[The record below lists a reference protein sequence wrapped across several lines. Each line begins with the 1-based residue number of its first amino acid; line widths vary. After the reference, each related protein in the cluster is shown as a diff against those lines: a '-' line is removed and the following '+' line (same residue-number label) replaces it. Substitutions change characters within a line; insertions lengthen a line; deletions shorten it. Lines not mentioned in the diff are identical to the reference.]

1 MEGDQWD
8 HEQYFHWLN
17 DAQILLSMIIAEWSI
32 SLVGCKI
39 WERKNMS
46 QEYYINSSLG
56 WWVSKFNR
64 LMLKYP
70 IIMQYKY
77 RSQLSQ
83 QRGEGTLGIPGWG
96 WATRTLELLAYTRA
110 SFSWILLP
118 YARVNSPTHSYP
130 RVAISSFLSLDKIFN
145 QLVSFVENDS
155 LF

>member
-17 DAQILLSMIIAEWSI
+17 DAQILLSIIIAEWSI
-32 SLVGCKI
+32 SLVGCR
-39 WERKNMS
+39 RKNMS

-77 RSQLSQ
+77 RGQLSQ
-83 QRGEGTLGIPGWG
+83 QRGGGTLGIPG
-96 WATRTLELLAYTRA
+96 
-110 SFSWILLP
+110 
-118 YARVNSPTHSYP
+118 
-130 RVAISSFLSLDKIFN
+130 
-145 QLVSFVENDS
+145 
-155 LF
+155 